1 MEEDKLVSYN
11 RILKKFYGFESLK
24 KEQYDIICDILDK
37 YDVIAMLRT
46 GFGKSL
52 IFIMVHLITNKNV
65 LVISPLISLMN
76 DQMEK
81 LKSLNINCFL
91 FNGSVT
97 KSEINKSKKKLF
109 EKDETG
115 VIYITPEYFV
125 KNEDF
130 IRDLYETNNLV
141 CITIDECHCISSFGL
156 SFRPTYLE
164 LKKIKDIIP
173 DVPILGLSATV
184 SSKVKE
190 DIVKTLKFKR
200 YKLVSG
206 SFDRPNLFLKV
217 SKNDHNTMDEIV
229 SLINKYPKERII
241 IYSLTKDGTHK
252 ISNKL
257 NEIGF
262 KTDTYHAGMGD
273 LEREFVQN
281 KFKNKECNI
290 IVCTCA
296 FSMGIDLDIRMII
309 HFNCPKNIESYW
321 QECGRAGRDGS
332 PAECHMFFSKQD
344 MKTNRFF
351 LSGYKDAEKVYQE
364 EQIQLIENYVYTSEC
379 RRKILLNFF
388 GENIDNCGNCDNC
401 LNKKTIIKQNFLK
414 QTYLFISLLR
424 KYDGKFGAGQFI
436 KTLIGRKIKEEFM
449 DLDEYKQGLTFGKED
464 YWKAI
469 VQMLKLND
477 FIKEKQIKGDFGSTI
492 ETTLKSRTWLKQIKT
507 IYPTYIKLISDLN
520 CKEELLFEPIEMDI
534 KVKAVKTKKTS
545 FKQDV

>member
-1 MEEDKLVSYN
+1 MEEDKLPAFN
-11 RILKKFYGFESLK
+11 KILKKYYGFESLK
-24 KEQYDIICDILDK
+24 PEQYDIINYILNN

-46 GFGKSL
+46 GYGKSL
-52 IFIMVHLITNKNV
+52 IFIMIHLITKKNV

-76 DQMEK
+76 DQLEK
-81 LKSLNINCFL
+81 LKTLKINAFL
-91 FNGSVT
+91 FNGTLSKT
-97 KSEINKSKKKLF
+97 EISNNKKKLIK
-109 EKDETG
+109 EGETG

-125 KNEDF
+125 HSNAF
-130 IRDLYETNNLV
+130 ITDLYDTNNIV

-164 LKKIKDIIP
+164 LQKIKEILP
-173 DVPILGLSATV
+173 NVPILGLSATV

-190 DIVKTLKFKR
+190 DIIKTLQLTK

-206 SFDRPNLFLKV
+206 SFDRPNLYLKV
-217 SKNDHNTMDEIV
+217 SKNDHNTMDEIID
-229 SLINKYPKERII
+229 LIKRYPDDRII

-262 KTDTYHAGMGD
+262 NTDTYHAGMGD
-273 LEREFVQN
+273 YEREVVQT
-281 KFKNKECNI
+281 KFKNKECKI

-321 QECGRAGRDGS
+321 QECGRAGRDGTPS
-332 PAECHMFFSKQD
+332 ECHMYFSKQD

-351 LSGYKDAEKVYQE
+351 LNSYKDAEKRYQE
-364 EQIQLIENYVYTSEC
+364 EQIQLIENYIYTSEC
-379 RRKILLNFF
+379 RRKILLSFF
-388 GENIDNCGNCDNC
+388 GENIDNCNNCDNC
-401 LNKKTIIKQNFLK
+401 LTKKKVIKQNFLK

-424 KYDGKFGAGQFI
+424 KYDGKYGAGQYI
-436 KTLIGRKIKEEFM
+436 KILIGRKIKEEFM
-449 DLDEYKQGLTFGKED
+449 ELDEYKQGLVFGKED
-464 YWKAI
+464 YWKSI

-492 ETTLKSRTWLKQIKT
+492 ETTTASRLWLKTIKND
-507 IYPTYIKLISDLN
+507 YPTYIKLLSDIN
-520 CKEELLFEPIEMDI
+520 STKQLLFEPVEVDI
-534 KVKAVKTKKTS
+534 KVKTVKSKKTS
-545 FKQDV
+545 FTQAV